1 MSHFVVVVE
10 AMGLRISAL
19 WLLALVVG
27 ALILMA
33 LAFAAYAVYL
43 RINSDRRQRLWE
55 QLSARWE
62 EPVLLALSDPASAAK
77 VHELVAPEHRLHFV
91 RFALEYARR
100 LKGEEHRVLQMLAEA
115 YLAPIA
121 ERAASREVEI
131 RTRAVQTLG
140 TLGLPRYAPE
150 VVKALD
156 DPSPLVA
163 MVAARALA
171 SSEYPEHAAGVL
183 RHLHRF
189 EGWSRSF
196 MASMLAA
203 VGPAA
208 APALR
213 ASLGDGR
220 EAPWVRAVAAE
231 ALTMLKDFD
240 SADVAAVV
248 VATESDRE
256 LVASALGLLAE
267 VGTPEHVV
275 AVRARCASPDNVVR
289 AHALDALGV
298 LGEAGDIPRLL
309 GAMSDPSPWVAI
321 HAARSL
327 RAAGGRYLL
336 QDLSDSDHFRAP
348 LARQVLAE
356 EVGE

>member
-1 MSHFVVVVE
+1 
-10 AMGLRISAL
+10 MGLRTSAL

-33 LAFAAYAVYL
+33 LAFATYAVYL
-43 RINSDRRQRLWE
+43 RIYSDRRQRLWE
-55 QLSARWE
+55 HLSARWE
-62 EPVLLALSDPASAAK
+62 EPVLLALSDPAS
-77 VHELVAPEHRLHFV
+77 VPRVRQLVAPQHRLHFV

-100 LKGEEHRVLQMLAEA
+100 VRGEERRVLQALAEP

-121 ERAASREVEI
+121 QRAASREVEV

-163 MVAARALA
+163 MVAVRALA
-171 SSEYPEHAAGVL
+171 SSEHPEHAADVL

-203 VGPAA
+203 IGTAA

-213 ASLGDGR
+213 ASLGDGH
-220 EAPWVRAVAAE
+220 EVFWVRSVAAE
-231 ALTMLKDFD
+231 ALTMLKDFA
-240 SADVAAVV
+240 SGDVAAAVV
-248 VATESDRE
+248 STEDDRE
-256 LVASALGLLAE
+256 LVASALRLLAA
-267 VGTPEHVV
+267 VGTPEHVA

-289 AHALDALGV
+289 AHALDALGII
-298 LGEAGDIPRLL
+298 GEKDDIPRLL
-309 GAMSDPSPWVAI
+309 DAMSDPSPWVAI

-327 RAAGGRYLL
+327 FAAGGTKLL
-336 QDLSDSDHFRAP
+336 QDLGDSDHPRAT
-348 LARQVLAE
+348 LARQILVE
-356 EVGE
+356 EAST

>member
-1 MSHFVVVVE
+1 VSHIVHLVE
-10 AMGLRISAL
+10 AMGLETSAL
-19 WLLALVVG
+19 WLLGLVVG

-43 RINSDRRQRLWE
+43 RIYSDRRQRLWA

-62 EPVLLALSDPASAAK
+62 EPVLLALSDPAEAAK
-77 VHELVAPEHRLHFV
+77 VHDVIAPEHRLHFV

-100 LKGEEHRVLQMLAEA
+100 VKGEERRVLQTLAEP

-121 ERAASREVEI
+121 ERTASREVEV

-140 TLGLPRYAPE
+140 MLGLPRYAPQ
-150 VVKALD
+150 VLKALD

-171 SSEYPEHAAGVL
+171 SSEYPEHAADVL
-183 RHLHRF
+183 RRLHRF

-196 MASMLAA
+196 MGSMLAA

-213 ASLGDGR
+213 ASLGDGQ
-220 EAPWVRAVAAE
+220 EASWVRAVAAE

-240 SADVAAVV
+240 SAELAVAVV
-248 VATESDRE
+248 STEDDRE
-256 LVASALGLLAE
+256 LVASALRLLAA
-267 VGTPEHVV
+267 VGTPEHVA
-275 AVRARCASPDNVVR
+275 AVRARCASPDNVLR
-289 AHALDALGV
+289 AHALEALGV
-298 LGEAGDIPRLL
+298 VGEKDDIPRLL

-327 RAAGGRYLL
+327 RAAGGVGLL
-336 QDLSDSDHFRAP
+336 RDLGDSDHPRAA

-356 EVGE
+356 EGGP

>member
-1 MSHFVVVVE
+1 MSSVVGLVE
-10 AMGLRISAL
+10 AMGLRTSAL

-33 LAFAAYAVYL
+33 LVFAAYAVYL
-43 RINSDRRQRLWE
+43 RIHTDRRQRLWE

-62 EPVLLALSDPASAAK
+62 EPVLLALSDPASAPR
-77 VHELVAPEHRLHFV
+77 VHELVAPQHRLHFV

-100 LKGEEHRVLQMLAEA
+100 VKGEERRVLQTLAEP

-121 ERAASREVEI
+121 RRAHSREVEV

-140 TLGLPRYAPE
+140 SLGLPPYAPE

-171 SSEYPEHAAGVL
+171 SSEHPEHAARVL
-183 RHLHRF
+183 EHLHRF

-213 ASLGDGR
+213 ASFGDAHG
-220 EAPWVRAVAAE
+220 APWVRAVAAE
-231 ALTMLKDFD
+231 ALTMLRDFD
-240 SADVAAVV
+240 AGDLAAAVV
-248 VATESDRE
+248 STEDDRE
-256 LVASALGLLAE
+256 LVASALRLLAA
-267 VGTPEHVV
+267 VGTPEHVA

-289 AHALDALGV
+289 VHALDALGIV
-298 LGEAGDIPRLL
+298 GEEDDLPRLL

-321 HAARSL
+321 HAARGL
-327 RAAGGRYLL
+327 RAAGGMRLL
-336 QDLSDSDHFRAP
+336 RDLSDSDHPRAA
-348 LARQVLAE
+348 LARQVLGE
-356 EVGE
+356 EAGT